1 MNILW
6 IIPLSV
12 RKGFYLDKKLFIRN
26 HLKLAK
32 SGSSES
38 RSSFQ
43 RSEGGVQYSTKFS
56 DGPRNSQV
64 VSVPSLWT
72 LTCGGS
78 CSEHKSLVCP
88 GSLGLAGAS
97 AGAQPHARP
106 GLWGRSGA
114 CKGERANSPEGNR
127 ETESE
132 SDMYSGVLSKHTNT
146 KARKHFIPGV

>member
-1 MNILW
+1 MCYHGDKKLVLVDKEFGGLPSTSSMSKSAKDRFCYSLLIRSMYYNI
-6 IIPLSV
+6 INVKGSV

-64 VSVPSLWT
+64 VSVPSL
-72 LTCGGS
+72 
-78 CSEHKSLVCP
+78 
-88 GSLGLAGAS
+88 
-97 AGAQPHARP
+97 
-106 GLWGRSGA
+106 
-114 CKGERANSPEGNR
+114 
-127 ETESE
+127 
-132 SDMYSGVLSKHTNT
+132 
-146 KARKHFIPGV
+146 